1 MNLRSFL
8 QVDFEQVERVREAG
22 GTSGGNTA
30 VVPSPDALY
39 LLAAVRHV
47 DKTFVDEFASARS
60 ARAISGSSLC
70 TQYKH

>member
-22 GTSGGNTA
+22 GAGGGHAA
-30 VVPSPDALY
+30 VVPPPDALY

-47 DKTFVDEFASARS
+47 DKTFVDEFAIVRS
-60 ARAISGSSLC
+60 ARAISGFSLC
-70 TQYKH
+70 TPYKH

>member
-22 GTSGGNTA
+22 GAGGGQAA

-39 LLAAVRHV
+39 LLASIIHV
-47 DKTFVDEFASARS
+47 VGYEFASGRS
-60 ARAISGSSLC
+60 AR
-70 TQYKH
+70 